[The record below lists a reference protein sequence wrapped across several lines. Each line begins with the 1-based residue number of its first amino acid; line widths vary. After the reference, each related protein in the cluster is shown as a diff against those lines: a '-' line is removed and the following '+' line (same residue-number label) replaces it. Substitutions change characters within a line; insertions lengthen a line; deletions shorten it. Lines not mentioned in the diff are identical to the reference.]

1 MRFYTVKIGT
11 EEKPAVGYAEHEKIY
26 LAEEWGFSFQDMTDL
41 IRRISKA
48 EMDALRKPPAN
59 ACGLDLD
66 QTEIL
71 APIPRP
77 LQDVICLGVNYAD
90 HAKESKNFDHQG
102 PSEEKTY
109 AVFFSKRVSEAVG
122 PFGSVPLYSGLVDSL
137 DYEVELCVVIGR
149 DAKGVSREK
158 ALDYVFGYTIL
169 NDISARNI
177 QMRHHQWY
185 FGKSFDGF
193 TPLGPCIVSTDE
205 IADPGCLDLECRVNG
220 ELRQSSNT
228 RMLITTIPQ
237 IIEELSSGM
246 TLKAGTLIATGT
258 PAGVAFSYDPPKY
271 LREGDR
277 IECRIE
283 RIGTLI
289 NRVGA

>member
-1 MRFYTVKIGT
+1 MRFYTVKVGT
-11 EEKPAVGYAEHEKIY
+11 EEKPAVGYAGHKRIY
-26 LAEEWGFSFQDMTDL
+26 LTEDWGFSFEDMNDL
-41 IRRISKA
+41 IRRISK
-48 EMDALRKPPAN
+48 EQMDALRRPPADVP
-59 ACGLDLD
+59 GLDID
-66 QTEIL
+66 RTEWL

-77 LQDVICLGVNYAD
+77 LQDVIYLGVNYAD
-90 HAKESKNFDHQG
+90 HARESRDFDHQ
-102 PSEEKTY
+102 STAVESTY
-109 AVFFSKRVSEAVG
+109 PVFFSKRVSETVA

-137 DYEVELCVVIGR
+137 DYEVELCVVIGS
-149 DAKGVSREK
+149 DAKNVPMDR

-177 QMRHHQWY
+177 QMRHNQWY

-193 TPLGPCIVSTDE
+193 TPLGPCIVSADE
-205 IADPGCLDLECRVNG
+205 IEDPGQLDLECRVNG
-220 ELRQSSNT
+220 ELRQRSNT

-237 IIEELSSGM
+237 IIEELSAGM

-271 LREGDR
+271 LRKGDA

-283 RIGTLI
+283 RIGALI
-289 NRVGA
+289 NRVGE